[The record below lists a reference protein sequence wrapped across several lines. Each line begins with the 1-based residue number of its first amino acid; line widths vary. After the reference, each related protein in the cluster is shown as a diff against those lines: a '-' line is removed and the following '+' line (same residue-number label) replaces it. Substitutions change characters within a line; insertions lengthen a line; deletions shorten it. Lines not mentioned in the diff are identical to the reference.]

1 MPTIIDIAKQAGV
14 SFKTVSRVLND
25 ESNVRPA
32 TRDKVLEAAKALNYR
47 TNTAARNL
55 RSKRPKIIAL
65 LIDNPSQSYT
75 QSVQLG
81 ALLGC
86 QKHGLYLS
94 LHTQS
99 DKPTLTSVAE
109 NSETIGFILA
119 PPISD
124 DKAVLNTLSKL
135 GKPVIRLGTE
145 HPEADGIRISVDD
158 KKAAFEITSH
168 LIKLGHRRIGF
179 IKGHVD
185 YDAASHR
192 LIGYK
197 DALEAHGLDMS
208 EDLIVQ
214 GDFSYASGLE
224 STEALLALTQ
234 KPTAIF
240 ASNDEMAAGA
250 LAAAYKQDLRVP
262 DTLSIAGFDDSPI
275 ATAVYP
281 QLTTARQSLSDMVE
295 KAVELLA
302 SPHTENDVDDENI
315 KIILEHTLIL
325 RDSTGPAP

>member
-25 ESNVRPA
+25 EVNVRPA
-32 TRDKVLEAAKALNYR
+32 TREKVLEAAKALNYR

-94 LHTQS
+94 LHEQS
-99 DKPTLTSVAE
+99 KKTTLTTLAE
-109 NSETIGFILA
+109 NNETIGFILA

-124 DKAVLNTLSKL
+124 DKKVLNTLSKL

-145 HPEADGIRISVDD
+145 HPEADATRISVDD
-158 KKAAFEITSH
+158 KQAAFELTEH
-168 LIKLGHRRIGF
+168 LIKLGHNRIGF

-185 YDAASHR
+185 YDATTHR
-192 LIGYK
+192 FLGYK
-197 DALEAHGLDMS
+197 EALEANGLS
-208 EDLIVQ
+208 VNNALITQ

-224 STEALLALTQ
+224 STEALLSLPE

-250 LAAAYKQDLRVP
+250 LAAAYKKDLRVP
-262 DTLSIAGFDDSPI
+262 DALSIAGFDDSPI

-281 QLTTARQSLSDMVE
+281 QLTTVRQSLPDMVE

-302 SPHTENDVDDENI
+302 SPQIENAADDGNT
-315 KIILEHTLIL
+315 KIILDHTIVL

>member
-32 TRDKVLEAAKALNYR
+32 TREKVLEAAKALNYR

-55 RSKRPKIIAL
+55 RSKRPKLIAL

-94 LHTQS
+94 LHSQS
-99 DKPTLTSVAE
+99 DKKTLTSLAE
-109 NSETIGFILA
+109 NGETIGFILA
-119 PPISD
+119 PPMSD
-124 DKAVLNTLSKL
+124 DKAVLRMLSKL

-145 HPEADGIRISVDD
+145 HPQAVGIRISVDD
-158 KKAAFEITSH
+158 KQAAFDITEH

-192 LIGYK
+192 YLGYK
-197 DALEAHGLDMS
+197 AALQARDIKVNDALV
-208 EDLIVQ
+208 VQ

-224 STEALLALTQ
+224 ATESLLALTE

-240 ASNDEMAAGA
+240 AANDEMAAGA
-250 LAAAYKQDLRVP
+250 LAAAYKQGLRVP

-281 QLTTARQSLSDMVE
+281 QLTTVRQSLADMVE

-302 SPHTENDVDDENI
+302 APQSEDKNT
-315 KIILEHTLIL
+315 KIILEHALIS
-325 RDSTGPAP
+325 RDSTGPVL

>member
-32 TRDKVLEAAKALNYR
+32 TREKVLEAAKALNYR

-55 RSKRPKIIAL
+55 RSKRPKLIAL

-75 QSVQLG
+75 QTVQLG

-94 LHTQS
+94 LHSRS
-99 DKPTLTSVAE
+99 DKATLTSLAE
-109 NSETIGFILA
+109 NGETIGFILA

-124 DKAVLNTLSKL
+124 DKAVLKTLSKL

-145 HPEADGIRISVDD
+145 HPEAEGIRISVDD
-158 KKAAFEITSH
+158 KQAAFDITEH
-168 LIKLGHRRIGF
+168 LIHLGHRRIGF
-179 IKGHVD
+179 IKGHID
-185 YDAASHR
+185 YEAAAHR
-192 LIGYK
+192 YLGYK
-197 DALEAHGLDMS
+197 AAIEAHRIEVVD
-208 EDLIVQ
+208 DLIVQ

-224 STEALLALTQ
+224 ATEALLRLKE

-250 LAAAYKQDLRVP
+250 LAAAYKQGLRIP
-262 DTLSIAGFDDSPI
+262 DALSIAGFDDSPI

-281 QLTTARQSLSDMVE
+281 QLTTVRQSLAGMVE

-302 SPHTENDVDDENI
+302 SPQSEDKNT
-315 KIILEHTLIL
+315 KIILEHALIP
-325 RDSTGPAP
+325 RDSTGPVL